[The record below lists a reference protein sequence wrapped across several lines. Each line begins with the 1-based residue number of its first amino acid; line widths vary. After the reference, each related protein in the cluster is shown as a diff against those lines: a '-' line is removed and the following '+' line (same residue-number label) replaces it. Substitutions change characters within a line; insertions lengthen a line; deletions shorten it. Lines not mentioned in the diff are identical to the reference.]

1 MEAPVYL
8 FTGPEFGKRNEEI
21 SSIKSAL
28 TKKLG
33 TIDEHLFYLL
43 ETPFSQVMTIV
54 QSGTLFSNGVC
65 VVCKN
70 AELLKKK
77 EELEMLEQWI
87 GDAQSS
93 SVLILVS
100 DEISVDAKLEKLI
113 PPANKKKFWE
123 MFESEKLPW
132 VMNFFGKNGYKIEE
146 DAANLIL
153 DMVQNNTQEL
163 KNECSRFFLCF
174 PKDHEI
180 TSDDVESVLAHT
192 REENAF
198 TLFNTISDTR
208 DNDTKRFE
216 NGVSILQEIRL
227 SKDNSSVMIIAGLAS
242 CFRKLV
248 LWHEICR
255 GGYEPDENTLK
266 SNGFGAKMM
275 RKQYKNASKIW
286 TIGQA
291 TAILAVLASI
301 DMEIRSGGS
310 LMEDVLLQKMLY
322 EIIIK
327 KGASSARVSTQEW

>member
-8 FTGPEFGKRNEEI
+8 FTGPEFGKRNDEI
-21 SSIKSAL
+21 ASIKAAL

-43 ETPFSQVMTIV
+43 ETPFAEVMTIV

-77 EELEMLEQWI
+77 EDLEMLEDWI
-87 GDAQSS
+87 KDAQSS

-100 DEISVDAKLEKLI
+100 DEISVDSKLEKLI
-113 PPANKKKFWE
+113 PSANKKKFWE

-132 VMNFFGKNGYKIEE
+132 VMNFFGKNGYRIEE

-153 DMVQNNTQEL
+153 DLVQNNTQEL

-180 TSDDVESVLAHT
+180 TADDVESVLAHT

-198 TLFNTISDTR
+198 TLFNQISDTR
-208 DNDTKRFE
+208 ESDVKRFE

-227 SKDNSSVMIIAGLAS
+227 SKDSSSVMIIAGLAS

-248 LWHEICR
+248 LWHELCK
-255 GGYEPDENTLK
+255 GGYVPDESTLK

-275 RKQYKNASKIW
+275 QKQYKNAEKIW
-286 TIGQA
+286 TTGQA
-291 TAILAVLASI
+291 TAILAVLAST

-322 EIIIK
+322 EIIVK
-327 KGASSARVSTQEW
+327 KGALVSAVSTQEW